1 MYIIIRTFNYINIIS
16 YRFYFKTMRGNLM
29 KTSKKELF
37 LNFIK
42 TQHDW
47 IDSSTLANYLNV
59 STRSIRKYVNEINS
73 TGEFILSSKK
83 GYKVNLNNNCQT
95 KVDSSENISPDNRL
109 NLILKE
115 LIVNSNGINIFDLS
129 EELFVSPATIEGDIV
144 KANKFIGSYNLKIKQ
159 SKFLLKLIGNES
171 AKRKLMSSIIFKE
184 TGSDF
189 LSLFDVQKIYQEY
202 NLTKLKENII
212 YILKKYNL
220 FINEYAINNILLHL
234 MITID
239 RIKKN
244 NYIDSVEVV
253 NYIDNN
259 IDINIAKDISNFLES
274 EYNITLT
281 SAELYYLVF
290 QLTNKT
296 TVLNYNQMDTKS
308 LSNYIDEHF
317 VKLTKKIIKNVYD
330 LYLIDLSDEEF
341 VVKFTLHVKNLIS
354 RAKNNQVLRNQ
365 IPQKLKDS
373 YPLIYDISVYIC
385 NQIQTLEN
393 VDIDEDEISYIS
405 LHVGSFFDRQKLLED
420 KVLCALI
427 TPNYYDLQF
436 KIVRDLE
443 KRFNESIEIIQI
455 FSDTH
460 NLDFD
465 NKVDMVITTL
475 PINNRCPIPFVYVN
489 PYLNRK
495 DYDNIQSKFTQ
506 IKDRKNILT
515 VQNHLEMYFSESLFM
530 KNIYLDSAKDYIKFM
545 GNILYEN
552 KYVKPNYIDDV
563 LIREKM
569 SSTAFN
575 NNVAIPHSMKMDALK
590 TGVCL
595 IVNDKPVKWGE
606 EKVQIIAMIPINEK
620 EKEKFNYI
628 FESFIEILSEWN
640 NVKEL
645 TKADNYSSFMNRI
658 AYLIQN
664 I

>member
-1 MYIIIRTFNYINIIS
+1 
-16 YRFYFKTMRGNLM
+16 M

-73 TGEFILSSKK
+73 NGAFILSSKK
-83 GYKVNLNNNCQT
+83 GYKVNLNTNCQT
-95 KVDSSENISPDNRL
+95 KIDSSENISPDNRL

-129 EELFVSPATIEGDIV
+129 EELFVIPATIEGDIV

-159 SKFLLKLIGNES
+159 SKFLLKLVGNES

-259 IDINIAKDISNFLES
+259 VDINIAKDISNFLES

-475 PINNRCPIPFVYVN
+475 PINDRCPIPFVYVN

-495 DYDNIQSKFTQ
+495 DYDNIQSKFIQ

-530 KNIYLDSAKDYIKFM
+530 KNIYLDSAKDYIRFM

>member
-1 MYIIIRTFNYINIIS
+1 
-16 YRFYFKTMRGNLM
+16 M

-73 TGEFILSSKK
+73 NGEFILSSKK

-95 KVDSSENISPDNRL
+95 KIDSSEYISPDNRL

-159 SKFLLKLIGNES
+159 SKFLLKLVGNES

-189 LSLFDVQKIYQEY
+189 LSLFDVQKIYREY

-244 NYIDSVEVV
+244 NYIESVEVV

-475 PINNRCPIPFVYVN
+475 PISDRCPIPFVYVN

-495 DYDNIQSKFTQ
+495 DYDNIQSKFIQ

-545 GNILYEN
+545 GNILYKN

-640 NVKEL
+640 NIKEL

>member
-1 MYIIIRTFNYINIIS
+1 
-16 YRFYFKTMRGNLM
+16 MRGNLM

-244 NYIDSVEVV
+244 NYIESVEVV

-259 IDINIAKDISNFLES
+259 NDISISRDISNFLES
-274 EYNITLT
+274 EYNLTLT

-296 TVLNYNQMDTKS
+296 TVLNYHEMDTKS
-308 LSNYIDEHF
+308 LPNYIDEHF

-330 LYLIDLSDEEF
+330 LYFIDLSDDEF

-385 NQIQTLEN
+385 NQIQILEN
-393 VDIDEDEISYIS
+393 IEIDEDEISYIS

-420 KVLCALI
+420 KILCALI

-475 PINNRCPIPFVYVN
+475 PISDRCPIPFVYVN

-495 DYDNIQSKFTQ
+495 DYDNIQSKFIQ

-545 GNILYEN
+545 GNILYKN

>member
-1 MYIIIRTFNYINIIS
+1 
-16 YRFYFKTMRGNLM
+16 M

-73 TGEFILSSKK
+73 NGEFILSSKK

-259 IDINIAKDISNFLES
+259 VDINIAKDISNFLES

-385 NQIQTLEN
+385 NQIQTLES

-495 DYDNIQSKFTQ
+495 DYDNIQSKFIQ

-595 IVNDKPVKWGE
+595 IVNDKPVKWSE

>member
-1 MYIIIRTFNYINIIS
+1 
-16 YRFYFKTMRGNLM
+16 M

-83 GYKVNLNNNCQT
+83 GYKLNLNNNSQT
-95 KVDSSENISPDNRL
+95 KIDSSDNISPDNRL

-115 LIVNSNGINIFDLS
+115 LIVNSNGINMFDLS
-129 EELFVSPATIEGDIV
+129 EELFVSPSTIEGDIV

-159 SKFLLKLIGNES
+159 SRFLLKLVGNES

-244 NYIDSVEVV
+244 NYIESVEVV
-253 NYIDNN
+253 SYIDNNN
-259 IDINIAKDISNFLES
+259 IDINISRDISDFLES

-296 TVLNYNQMDTKS
+296 TVLNYHQMDTKS
-308 LSNYIDEHF
+308 LSNYINEHF
-317 VKLTKKIIKNVYD
+317 VELTKKIIKNVYD
-330 LYLIDLSDEEF
+330 LYFIDLSDDEF
-341 VVKFTLHVKNLIS
+341 IVKFTLHVKNLIS

-385 NQIQTLEN
+385 NQIQILEN
-393 VDIDEDEISYIS
+393 IEIDEDEISYIS

-427 TPNYYDLQF
+427 TPNYYDLQL

-443 KRFNESIEIIQI
+443 KRFNESIEVIQI

-475 PINNRCPIPFVYVN
+475 PISDRCPIPFVYVN

-495 DYDNIQSKFTQ
+495 DYDNIQSKFIQ

-563 LIREKM
+563 LIRENM

-595 IVNDKPVKWGE
+595 IVNDKPVKWGK
-606 EKVQIIAMIPINEK
+606 EKVQVIAMIPINEK

-645 TKADNYSSFMNRI
+645 TKADSYSSFMNRI
-658 AYLIQN
+658 TYLIQN

>member
-1 MYIIIRTFNYINIIS
+1 
-16 YRFYFKTMRGNLM
+16 M

-73 TGEFILSSKK
+73 NGEFILSSKK

-95 KVDSSENISPDNRL
+95 KIDSSENISPDNRL

-159 SKFLLKLIGNES
+159 SKFLLKLVGNES

-189 LSLFDVQKIYQEY
+189 LSLFDVQKIYREY

-244 NYIDSVEVV
+244 NYIESVEVV

-308 LSNYIDEHF
+308 LSNYIDKHF

-475 PINNRCPIPFVYVN
+475 PISDRCPIPFVYVN

-495 DYDNIQSKFTQ
+495 DYDNIQSKFIQ

-545 GNILYEN
+545 GNILYKN

-640 NVKEL
+640 NIKEL

>member
-1 MYIIIRTFNYINIIS
+1 
-16 YRFYFKTMRGNLM
+16 M

-73 TGEFILSSKK
+73 NGEFILSSKK

-129 EELFVSPATIEGDIV
+129 EDLFVSPATIEGDIV

-253 NYIDNN
+253 NYINN
-259 IDINIAKDISNFLES
+259 NVDINIAKDISNFLES

-475 PINNRCPIPFVYVN
+475 PISDRCHIPFVYVN

-495 DYDNIQSKFTQ
+495 DYDNIQSKFIQ

>member
-1 MYIIIRTFNYINIIS
+1 
-16 YRFYFKTMRGNLM
+16 M

-73 TGEFILSSKK
+73 NGEFILSSKK

>member
-1 MYIIIRTFNYINIIS
+1 
-16 YRFYFKTMRGNLM
+16 M

-83 GYKVNLNNNCQT
+83 GYKLNLNNNSQT
-95 KVDSSENISPDNRL
+95 KIDSSDNISPDNRL

-115 LIVNSNGINIFDLS
+115 LIVNSNGINMFDLS
-129 EELFVSPATIEGDIV
+129 EELFVSPSTIEGDIV

-159 SKFLLKLIGNES
+159 SRFLLKLVGNES

-244 NYIDSVEVV
+244 NYIESVEVV
-253 NYIDNN
+253 SYIDNNN
-259 IDINIAKDISNFLES
+259 IDINISRDISNFLES

-296 TVLNYNQMDTKS
+296 TVLNYHQMDTKS
-308 LSNYIDEHF
+308 LSNYINEHF
-317 VKLTKKIIKNVYD
+317 VELTKKIIKNVYD
-330 LYLIDLSDEEF
+330 LYFIDLSDDEF

-385 NQIQTLEN
+385 NQIQILEN
-393 VDIDEDEISYIS
+393 IEIDEDEISYIS

-427 TPNYYDLQF
+427 TPNYYDLQL

-443 KRFNESIEIIQI
+443 KRFNESIEVIQI

-475 PINNRCPIPFVYVN
+475 PISDRCPIPFVYVN

-495 DYDNIQSKFTQ
+495 DYDNIQSKFIQ

-563 LIREKM
+563 LIRENM

-595 IVNDKPVKWGE
+595 IVNDKPVKWGK

-645 TKADNYSSFMNRI
+645 TKADSYSSFMNRI
-658 AYLIQN
+658 TYLIQN

>member
-1 MYIIIRTFNYINIIS
+1 
-16 YRFYFKTMRGNLM
+16 M

-73 TGEFILSSKK
+73 NGEFILSSKK

-244 NYIDSVEVV
+244 NYIESVEVV

-259 IDINIAKDISNFLES
+259 NDISISRDISNFLES

-296 TVLNYNQMDTKS
+296 TVLNYHEMDTKS
-308 LSNYIDEHF
+308 LPNYIDDHF

-475 PINNRCPIPFVYVN
+475 PINDRCPIPFVYVN

-495 DYDNIQSKFTQ
+495 DYDNIQSKFIQ
-506 IKDRKNILT
+506 IKDKKNILT

-658 AYLIQN
+658 AYL
-664 I
+664 

>member
-1 MYIIIRTFNYINIIS
+1 
-16 YRFYFKTMRGNLM
+16 M

-37 LNFIK
+37 LNLIK

-73 TGEFILSSKK
+73 NGEFILSSKK

-95 KVDSSENISPDNRL
+95 KIDSSENISPDNRL

-115 LIVNSNGINIFDLS
+115 LIVNSNGINMFDLS

-159 SKFLLKLIGNES
+159 SKFLLKLVGNES

-189 LSLFDVQKIYQEY
+189 LSLFDVQKIYREY

-244 NYIDSVEVV
+244 NYIESVEVV

-405 LHVGSFFDRQKLLED
+405 LHVGSFFDRQKLLEY

-475 PINNRCPIPFVYVN
+475 PISDRCPIPFVYVN

-495 DYDNIQSKFTQ
+495 DYDNIQSKFIQ

-545 GNILYEN
+545 GNILCKN

-640 NVKEL
+640 NIKEL

>member
-1 MYIIIRTFNYINIIS
+1 
-16 YRFYFKTMRGNLM
+16 M

-73 TGEFILSSKK
+73 NGEFILSSKK

-95 KVDSSENISPDNRL
+95 KIDSSENISPDNRL

-159 SKFLLKLIGNES
+159 SKFLLKLVGNES

-244 NYIDSVEVV
+244 NYIESVEVV

-317 VKLTKKIIKNVYD
+317 VKLTKKLIKNVYD

-475 PINNRCPIPFVYVN
+475 PISDRCPIPFVYVN

-495 DYDNIQSKFTQ
+495 DYDNIQSKFIQ

-545 GNILYEN
+545 GNILYKN

>member
-1 MYIIIRTFNYINIIS
+1 
-16 YRFYFKTMRGNLM
+16 M

-234 MITID
+234 IITID

-259 IDINIAKDISNFLES
+259 VDINIAKDISNFLES

>member
-1 MYIIIRTFNYINIIS
+1 
-16 YRFYFKTMRGNLM
+16 M

-73 TGEFILSSKK
+73 NGEFILSSKK

-259 IDINIAKDISNFLES
+259 VDINIAKDISNFLES

-405 LHVGSFFDRQKLLED
+405 LHIGSFFDRQKLLED

>member
-1 MYIIIRTFNYINIIS
+1 
-16 YRFYFKTMRGNLM
+16 M

-73 TGEFILSSKK
+73 NGEFILSSKK

-259 IDINIAKDISNFLES
+259 VDINIAKDISNFLES

-385 NQIQTLEN
+385 NQIQTLES

-495 DYDNIQSKFTQ
+495 DYDNIQSKFIQ

-530 KNIYLDSAKDYIKFM
+530 KNIYLDSAKDYIRFM

-595 IVNDKPVKWGE
+595 IVNDKPVKWVE

>member
-1 MYIIIRTFNYINIIS
+1 
-16 YRFYFKTMRGNLM
+16 MRGNLM

-73 TGEFILSSKK
+73 NGEFILSSKK

-95 KVDSSENISPDNRL
+95 KIDSSENISPDNRL

-159 SKFLLKLIGNES
+159 SKFLLKLVGNES

-189 LSLFDVQKIYQEY
+189 LSLFDVQKIYREY

-244 NYIDSVEVV
+244 NYIESVEVV

-405 LHVGSFFDRQKLLED
+405 LHVGSFFDRQKLLEY

-475 PINNRCPIPFVYVN
+475 PISDRCPIPFVYVN
-489 PYLNRK
+489 LYLNRK
-495 DYDNIQSKFTQ
+495 DYDNIQSKFIQ

-545 GNILYEN
+545 GNILCKN

-640 NVKEL
+640 NIKEL

>member
-1 MYIIIRTFNYINIIS
+1 
-16 YRFYFKTMRGNLM
+16 M

-244 NYIDSVEVV
+244 NYIESVEVV

-259 IDINIAKDISNFLES
+259 NDISISRDISNFLES
-274 EYNITLT
+274 EYNLTLT

-296 TVLNYNQMDTKS
+296 TVLNYHEMDTKS
-308 LSNYIDEHF
+308 LPNYIDEHF

-330 LYLIDLSDEEF
+330 LYFIDLSDDEF

-385 NQIQTLEN
+385 NQIQILEN
-393 VDIDEDEISYIS
+393 IEIDEDEISYIS

-420 KVLCALI
+420 KILCALI

-475 PINNRCPIPFVYVN
+475 PISDRCPILFVYVN

-495 DYDNIQSKFTQ
+495 DYDNIQSKFIQ

-545 GNILYEN
+545 GNILYKN

>member
-1 MYIIIRTFNYINIIS
+1 
-16 YRFYFKTMRGNLM
+16 M

-83 GYKVNLNNNCQT
+83 GYKLNLNNNSQT
-95 KVDSSENISPDNRL
+95 KIDSSDNISPDNRL

-115 LIVNSNGINIFDLS
+115 LIVNSNGINMFDLS
-129 EELFVSPATIEGDIV
+129 EELFVSPSTIEGDIV

-159 SKFLLKLIGNES
+159 SRFLLKLVGNES

-244 NYIDSVEVV
+244 NYIESVEVV
-253 NYIDNN
+253 SYIDNNN
-259 IDINIAKDISNFLES
+259 IDINISRDISNFLES

-296 TVLNYNQMDTKS
+296 TVLNYHQIDTKS
-308 LSNYIDEHF
+308 LSNYINEHF
-317 VKLTKKIIKNVYD
+317 VELTKKIIKNVYD
-330 LYLIDLSDEEF
+330 LYFIDLSDDEF

-385 NQIQTLEN
+385 NQIQILEN
-393 VDIDEDEISYIS
+393 IEIDEDEISYIS

-427 TPNYYDLQF
+427 TPNYYDLQL

-443 KRFNESIEIIQI
+443 KRFNESIEVIQI

-475 PINNRCPIPFVYVN
+475 PISDRCPIPFVYVN

-495 DYDNIQSKFTQ
+495 DYDNIQSKFIQ

-563 LIREKM
+563 LIRENM

-595 IVNDKPVKWGE
+595 IVNDKPVKWGK
-606 EKVQIIAMIPINEK
+606 EKVQVIAMIPINEK

-645 TKADNYSSFMNRI
+645 TKADSYSSFMNRI
-658 AYLIQN
+658 TYLIQN

>member
-1 MYIIIRTFNYINIIS
+1 
-16 YRFYFKTMRGNLM
+16 M

-73 TGEFILSSKK
+73 NGEFILSSKK

-259 IDINIAKDISNFLES
+259 VDINIAKDISNFLES

-475 PINNRCPIPFVYVN
+475 PINDRCPIPFVYVN

-495 DYDNIQSKFTQ
+495 DYDNIQSKFIQ
-506 IKDRKNILT
+506 IKDKKNILT

>member
-1 MYIIIRTFNYINIIS
+1 
-16 YRFYFKTMRGNLM
+16 M

-73 TGEFILSSKK
+73 NGEFILSSKK

-95 KVDSSENISPDNRL
+95 KIDSSENISPDNRL

-129 EELFVSPATIEGDIV
+129 EELFVSLATIEGDIV

-159 SKFLLKLIGNES
+159 SKFLLKLVGNES

-189 LSLFDVQKIYQEY
+189 LSLFDVQKIYREY

-244 NYIDSVEVV
+244 NYIESVEVV

-405 LHVGSFFDRQKLLED
+405 LHVGSFFDRQKLLEY

-475 PINNRCPIPFVYVN
+475 PISDRCPIPFVYVN

-495 DYDNIQSKFTQ
+495 DYDNIQGKFIQ

-545 GNILYEN
+545 GNILCKN

-640 NVKEL
+640 NIKEL

>member
-1 MYIIIRTFNYINIIS
+1 
-16 YRFYFKTMRGNLM
+16 M

-73 TGEFILSSKK
+73 NGAFILSSKK
-83 GYKVNLNNNCQT
+83 GYKVNLNTNCQT
-95 KVDSSENISPDNRL
+95 KIDSSENISPDNRL

-159 SKFLLKLIGNES
+159 SKFLLKLVGNES

-259 IDINIAKDISNFLES
+259 VDINIAKDISNFLES

-475 PINNRCPIPFVYVN
+475 PINDRCPIPFVYVN

-495 DYDNIQSKFTQ
+495 DYDNIQSKFIQ

-530 KNIYLDSAKDYIKFM
+530 KNIYLDSAKDYIRFM

-658 AYLIQN
+658 E
-664 I
+664 

>member
-1 MYIIIRTFNYINIIS
+1 M
-16 YRFYFKTMRGNLM
+16 
-29 KTSKKELF
+29 
-37 LNFIK
+37 
-42 TQHDW
+42 
-47 IDSSTLANYLNV
+47 
-59 STRSIRKYVNEINS
+59 NS
-73 TGEFILSSKK
+73 NGEFILSSKK

-244 NYIDSVEVV
+244 NYIESVEVV

-259 IDINIAKDISNFLES
+259 NDISISRDISNFLES

-296 TVLNYNQMDTKS
+296 TVLNYHEMDTKS
-308 LSNYIDEHF
+308 LPNYIDDHF

-475 PINNRCPIPFVYVN
+475 PINDRCPIPFVYVN

-495 DYDNIQSKFTQ
+495 DYDNIQSKFIQ
-506 IKDRKNILT
+506 IKDKKNILT

>member
-1 MYIIIRTFNYINIIS
+1 
-16 YRFYFKTMRGNLM
+16 M

-73 TGEFILSSKK
+73 NGEFILSSKK
-83 GYKVNLNNNCQT
+83 GYKVSLNNNFQT

-259 IDINIAKDISNFLES
+259 VDINIAKDISNFLES

-475 PINNRCPIPFVYVN
+475 PINDRCPIPFVYVN

-495 DYDNIQSKFTQ
+495 DYDNIQSKFIQ

>member
-1 MYIIIRTFNYINIIS
+1 
-16 YRFYFKTMRGNLM
+16 M

-184 TGSDF
+184 TGSGF

-244 NYIDSVEVV
+244 NYIESVEVV

-259 IDINIAKDISNFLES
+259 NDISISRDISNFLES
-274 EYNITLT
+274 EYNLTLT

-296 TVLNYNQMDTKS
+296 TVLNYHEMDTKS
-308 LSNYIDEHF
+308 LPNYIDEHF

-330 LYLIDLSDEEF
+330 LYFIDLSDDEF

-385 NQIQTLEN
+385 NQIQILEN
-393 VDIDEDEISYIS
+393 IEIDEDEISYIS

-420 KVLCALI
+420 KILCALI

-475 PINNRCPIPFVYVN
+475 PISDRCPIPFVYVN

-495 DYDNIQSKFTQ
+495 DYDNIQSKFIQ

-545 GNILYEN
+545 GNILYKN

>member
-1 MYIIIRTFNYINIIS
+1 
-16 YRFYFKTMRGNLM
+16 M

-73 TGEFILSSKK
+73 NGEFILSSKK

-95 KVDSSENISPDNRL
+95 KIDSSENISPDNRL

-159 SKFLLKLIGNES
+159 SKFLLKLVGNES

-189 LSLFDVQKIYQEY
+189 LSLFDVQKIYREY

-244 NYIDSVEVV
+244 NYIESVEVV

-308 LSNYIDEHF
+308 LSNYIDKHF

-475 PINNRCPIPFVYVN
+475 PISDRCPTPFVYVN

-495 DYDNIQSKFTQ
+495 DYDNIQSKFIQ

-545 GNILYEN
+545 GNILYKN

-640 NVKEL
+640 NIKEL

>member
-1 MYIIIRTFNYINIIS
+1 
-16 YRFYFKTMRGNLM
+16 M

-73 TGEFILSSKK
+73 NGEFILSSKK

-234 MITID
+234 IITID

-244 NYIDSVEVV
+244 NYIESVEVV

-259 IDINIAKDISNFLES
+259 NDISISRDISNFLES

-296 TVLNYNQMDTKS
+296 TVLNYHEMDTKS
-308 LSNYIDEHF
+308 LPNYIDEHF

>member
-1 MYIIIRTFNYINIIS
+1 
-16 YRFYFKTMRGNLM
+16 M

-73 TGEFILSSKK
+73 NGEFILSSKK

-171 AKRKLMSSIIFKE
+171 AKHKLMSSIIFKE

-259 IDINIAKDISNFLES
+259 VDINIAKDISNFLES

-495 DYDNIQSKFTQ
+495 DYDNIQSKFIQ

-530 KNIYLDSAKDYIKFM
+530 KNIYLDSAKDYIRFM

>member
-1 MYIIIRTFNYINIIS
+1 
-16 YRFYFKTMRGNLM
+16 M

-73 TGEFILSSKK
+73 NGEFILSSKK

-253 NYIDNN
+253 NYLDNN
-259 IDINIAKDISNFLES
+259 VDINIAKDISNFLES

-385 NQIQTLEN
+385 NQIQILEN
-393 VDIDEDEISYIS
+393 IEIDEDEKSYIS

-420 KVLCALI
+420 KILCALI

-495 DYDNIQSKFTQ
+495 DYDNIQSKFIQ
-506 IKDRKNILT
+506 IKDKKNILT

>member
-1 MYIIIRTFNYINIIS
+1 
-16 YRFYFKTMRGNLM
+16 M

-73 TGEFILSSKK
+73 NGEFILSSKK

-95 KVDSSENISPDNRL
+95 KIDSSENISPDNRL

-129 EELFVSPATIEGDIV
+129 EELFVSLATIEGDIV

-159 SKFLLKLIGNES
+159 SKFLLKLVGNES

-189 LSLFDVQKIYQEY
+189 LSLFDVQKIYREY

-244 NYIDSVEVV
+244 NYIESVEVV

-405 LHVGSFFDRQKLLED
+405 LHVGSFFDRQKLLEY

-475 PINNRCPIPFVYVN
+475 PISDRCPIPFVYVN

-495 DYDNIQSKFTQ
+495 DYDNIQSKFIQ

-545 GNILYEN
+545 GNILCKN

-640 NVKEL
+640 NIKEL

>member
-1 MYIIIRTFNYINIIS
+1 
-16 YRFYFKTMRGNLM
+16 FKTMRGNLM

-73 TGEFILSSKK
+73 NGAFILSSKK
-83 GYKVNLNNNCQT
+83 GYKVNLNTNCQT
-95 KVDSSENISPDNRL
+95 KIDSSENISPDNRL

-159 SKFLLKLIGNES
+159 SKFLLKLVGNES

-259 IDINIAKDISNFLES
+259 VDINIAKDISNFLES

-475 PINNRCPIPFVYVN
+475 PINDRCPIPFVYVN

-495 DYDNIQSKFTQ
+495 DYDNIQSKFIQ

-530 KNIYLDSAKDYIKFM
+530 KNIYLDSAKDYIRFM

>member
-1 MYIIIRTFNYINIIS
+1 
-16 YRFYFKTMRGNLM
+16 M

-47 IDSSTLANYLNV
+47 IDSSTIANYLNV

-73 TGEFILSSKK
+73 TGEIILSSKK
-83 GYKVNLNNNCQT
+83 GYKVNLNSSCQT
-95 KVDSSENISPDNRL
+95 KIDSSENASPANRL

-115 LIVNSNGINIFDLS
+115 LIVNSKGINIFDLS
-129 EELFVSPATIEGDIV
+129 EELFVSSATIEGDIV
-144 KANKFIGSYNLKIKQ
+144 KANKFIENYNLKIKQ
-159 SKFLLKLIGNES
+159 SRFLLKLVGDES
-171 AKRKLMSSIIFKE
+171 SKRKLMSSIIFKE

-202 NLTKLKENII
+202 NLTKLKENVIH
-212 YILKKYNL
+212 ILKKYNL

-244 NYIDSVEVV
+244 NYIESGEVV

-259 IDINIAKDISNFLES
+259 IDINIAKDISSFLES
-274 EYNITLT
+274 EYDITLT

-296 TVLNYNQMDTKS
+296 TVLNYHQMDTKS
-308 LSNYIDEHF
+308 LSNYINEHF
-317 VKLTKKIIKNVYD
+317 VDLTKKIIKNVYD
-330 LYLIDLSDEEF
+330 LYFIDLSDDEF
-341 VVKFTLHVKNLIS
+341 VVRFTLHVKNLVS
-354 RAKNNQVLRNQ
+354 RANNNQVLRNQ

-385 NQIQTLEN
+385 NQIQILE
-393 VDIDEDEISYIS
+393 DIKIDEDEISYIS

-427 TPNYYDLQF
+427 TPNYYDLQL

-443 KRFNESIEIIQI
+443 KRFNESIEVIQI

-465 NKVDMVITTL
+465 SKVDMVITTL
-475 PINNRCPIPFVYVN
+475 PISDRCPLPFVYIN
-489 PYLNRK
+489 PYPNIK
-495 DYDNIQSKFTQ
+495 DYDNIQSKFIQ
-506 IKDRKNILT
+506 IKERKNILT

-530 KNIYLDSAKDYIKFM
+530 KNIYLDSAKDYIRFM
-545 GNILYEN
+545 GNVLYEN
-552 KYVKPNYIDDV
+552 KYVEPNYIDDV
-563 LIREKM
+563 LIRENM

-575 NNVAIPHSMKMDALK
+575 NNVAIPHSMKMNALK

-620 EKEKFNYI
+620 EKERFNYI

-645 TKADNYSSFMNRI
+645 TKADSYSSFMNRI
-658 AYLIQN
+658 AYLIQS

>member
-1 MYIIIRTFNYINIIS
+1 
-16 YRFYFKTMRGNLM
+16 M

-73 TGEFILSSKK
+73 NGEFILSSKK

-129 EELFVSPATIEGDIV
+129 EDLFVSPATIEGDIV

-244 NYIDSVEVV
+244 NYIESVEVV

-259 IDINIAKDISNFLES
+259 NDISISRDISNFLES

-296 TVLNYNQMDTKS
+296 TVLNYHEMDTKS
-308 LSNYIDEHF
+308 LPNYIDEHF

-330 LYLIDLSDEEF
+330 LYFIDLSDDEF

-385 NQIQTLEN
+385 NQIQILEN
-393 VDIDEDEISYIS
+393 IEIDEDEISYIS

-420 KVLCALI
+420 KILCALI

-475 PINNRCPIPFVYVN
+475 PISDRCPIPFVYVN

-495 DYDNIQSKFTQ
+495 DYDNIQSKFIQ

-530 KNIYLDSAKDYIKFM
+530 KNIYLDSAKDYIRFM

-569 SSTAFN
+569 SSTTFN